1 MLKLFPATAL
11 ALALTMSGAA
21 FADMPDK
28 SSQEPTT
35 GSHLYKESQP
45 RPHAEPRARSVEPDT
60 EVRRPRLYREV
71 PQQALTP
78 PPRRSESVNPGA
90 GTRRELDGIE

>member
-11 ALALTMSGAA
+11 ALALAMGGAA

-35 GSHLYKESQP
+35 RSYLYKESQP
-45 RPHAEPRARSVEPDT
+45 RPHAEPRVRSVEPGT
-60 EVRRPRLYREV
+60 ELRRPGLYREV

-78 PPRRSESVNPGA
+78 PAPRPQSVMPEA
-90 GTRRELDGIE
+90 EIRRQLYGIE